1 MDQNDV
7 FNRTDK
13 VGRIRAN
20 VSAPAASGGCTE
32 AAGVR
37 CGSRGSGGFGPRE
50 PAGDNDRPLPLAAI
64 FTRLLRGDMVQTLQ
78 QDFIT
83 LASAKG
89 VPPRRV
95 LWVHGLRNSLF
106 SLVTAVGTQLGA
118 IVGGAIVAET
128 FFDLDGMGSMLV
140 TAILS
145 KDLFTVQSAAA
156 ILVATVVTMNLIVDL
171 LYAVIDPRIRH
182 ARALA

>member
-1 MDQNDV
+1 
-7 FNRTDK
+7 
-13 VGRIRAN
+13 
-20 VSAPAASGGCTE
+20 
-32 AAGVR
+32 
-37 CGSRGSGGFGPRE
+37 
-50 PAGDNDRPLPLAAI
+50 
-64 FTRLLRGDMVQTLQ
+64 MVLTLQ

-89 VPPRRV
+89 VSPRRV
-95 LWVHGLRNSLF
+95 LWVHALRNSLF
-106 SLVTAVGTQLGA
+106 SLVTSVGTQLGA

-140 TAILS
+140 TAILQ

-156 ILVATVVTMNLIVDL
+156 ILVGTVVIMNLIVDL